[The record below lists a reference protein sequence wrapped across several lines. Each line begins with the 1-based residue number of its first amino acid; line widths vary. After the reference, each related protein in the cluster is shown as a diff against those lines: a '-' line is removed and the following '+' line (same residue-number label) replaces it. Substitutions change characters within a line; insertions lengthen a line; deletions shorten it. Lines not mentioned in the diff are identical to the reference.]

1 MQESDQYPS
10 LWWIIIPPVLLSAGY
25 FARKWYLAWRL
36 KVHGIGKGAPGFQT
50 NVKKIRITP
59 DIAARIRRGEEVSP
73 EEIAEAAAR
82 AEKMHPNQDTSSS
95 ILDRPPLVE
104 RVEKPVDSDKD
115 LSANEWLP
123 ESVTKPKKRGKARR

>member
-1 MQESDQYPS
+1 MSDQYPS
-10 LWWIIIPPVLLSAGY
+10 LWWIIIPPVLLTAGY

-36 KVHGIGKGAPGFQT
+36 KKHGIGKGAPGFQT
-50 NVKKIRITP
+50 NVKKIRVIP

-82 AEKMHPNQDTSSS
+82 AEKMRRGDQDTSSS

-104 RVEKPVDSDKD
+104 RVEKLADSDKD
-115 LSANEWLP
+115 SSANEWLP
-123 ESVTKPKKRGKARR
+123 ESVTKPKKRGKARRA